1 MQIDVPEIIEIPNYT
16 DTDRYISLKKQTL
29 AQAKKGVPLDMAD
42 LPSAEYKYYSAMWH
56 IFRKLLAKEIDKE
69 QARKLNDAAYKEF
82 ADEQTLYN
90 SRLFELIEFN
100 QRIKASEAAR
110 IKINKAETRA
120 QLVDGVIECIEALT
134 NDKTIR
140 VKLETLKEGD

>member
-1 MQIDVPEIIEIPNYT
+1 MQIDVPEIIEIPDYT
-16 DTDRYISLKKQTL
+16 DSDRYSDLKNKTFSLAKSKKPFYIDEL
-29 AQAKKGVPLDMAD
+29 S
-42 LPSAEYKYYSAMWH
+42 SAEYMYYSKMH
-56 IFRKLLAKEIDKE
+56 GIFTRLLAKKITPE
-69 QARKLNDAAYKEF
+69 QAKLENDVIYKEF

-134 NDKTIR
+134 NDKTMR
-140 VKLETLKEGD
+140 VKLGTLKEGD